1 MSEQSKQLVKM
12 DTEHLIRQVAV
23 FSVFRPILIGLAGI
37 AFIISGH
44 WFLGIPFFLL
54 GFIPLINALRWNG
67 RVTELFQRGRPLT
80 MKVFFR
86 KSNQLSPFSDLQAS
100 LDDQR
105 GYDPWK
111 QFFQPHWNLLGA
123 NWDAS
128 KVLGD
133 ARECLVYLDRETG
146 QVVAFSLEDGV
157 LFVKPYIPMPWRK
170 LDVRALISSG
180 KATDADLTR

>member
-23 FSVFRPILIGLAGI
+23 FSVFRPVLIALVGTALI
-37 AFIISGH
+37 VTGH
-44 WFLGIPFFLL
+44 WYTGVPLFLL
-54 GFIPLINALRWNG
+54 GIIPLINALKWHG
-67 RVTELFQRGRPLT
+67 RVTEVFQRGRPLT

-86 KSNQLSPFSDLQAS
+86 KRNQLSPFSDLQAS
-100 LDDQR
+100 LEDQR
-105 GYDPWK
+105 GYDPFK
-111 QFFQPHWNLLGA
+111 QFFQLHWNLLGA
-123 NWDAS
+123 KWDAS

-146 QVVAFSLEDGV
+146 QVFAFSLEDGV
-157 LFVKPYIPMPWRK
+157 LFVKPYILMPWRK